1 MKVRE
6 IMTRSPACCEAET
19 PLSEVARMMV
29 IHDCGEIPVIDEMG
43 APIGVVTDRD
53 ITCRAVAEGKN
64 ALEMSA
70 RDVMTSPC
78 VTVSLDDDMRD
89 CVEILEANMI
99 RRVPV
104 VDADGRCCGI
114 VSQADVARTETEE
127 QTAELVKQVSR
138 PIPSHISFI

>member
-6 IMTRSPACCEAET
+6 IMTRSPACCDVET

-29 IHDCGEIPVIDEMG
+29 IHDCGEIPVLDALG
-43 APIGVVTDRD
+43 APVGVVTDRD
-53 ITCRAVAEGKN
+53 ITCRAVAEGRN
-64 ALEMSA
+64 PLDLLA
-70 RDVMTSPC
+70 RDVMTTPC
-78 VTVSLDDDMRD
+78 VTISQNDDVRD
-89 CVEILEANMI
+89 CLEVLESNMI

-114 VSQADVARTETEE
+114 LSQADIARSDSEE
-127 QTAELVKQVSR
+127 HTAELVRQVSR